1 MDEDASKSK
10 VDDAELEQMIANIKG
25 QPTAAP
31 ATAGSSGSPASVS
44 AGGGQATADG
54 GLANAAADLPA
65 PTAPEPTTPP
75 PTPSS
80 STPTTPPLASPTS
93 AATPAAPQTSSAL
106 PPELDNIKRGALAEL
121 RPLVDKLTLPPEEK
135 FNTILLIIRSTDD
148 VTLLPAAYA
157 TARAIPDENQ
167 RAQALLNVIKEVDF
181 FGQQG
186 KPTT

>member
-25 QPTAAP
+25 QPTAPP
-31 ATAGSSGSPASVS
+31 AATGSGGSPAPVS
-44 AGGGQATADG
+44 ADGGQAPADG
-54 GLANAAADLPA
+54 GGNNATTDLPA

-80 STPTTPPLASPTS
+80 SIPTTPPLASPTPT
-93 AATPAAPQTSSAL
+93 ATPAAPQTSSAL

-121 RPLVDKLTLPPEEK
+121 RPLVEKLTLPPEEK

-157 TARAIPDENQ
+157 TARTIPDENQ
-167 RAQALLNVIKEVDF
+167 RAQALLDVIKEVNF
-181 FGQQG
+181 FGQKQ
-186 KPTT
+186 